1 MATEIIMPKAG
12 IDMTEGQIIKW
23 NKKEGDKVETGEI
36 LLEIMTDKT
45 SMELEAEDSG
55 YLIKIIKGDGE
66 TVPVTEVIGYIGAE
80 GEVAPEG
87 ISKDAVETSEN
98 VSDKKEMEPI
108 KEREIEER
116 NTAVKS
122 EKGEDE
128 FDVVVIGGGPA
139 GYVAAIR
146 AAQVGG
152 KVAIVEKSELG
163 GTCLNRGCIPTKTF
177 LKNAEIIEGI
187 EMSSKRGIILEN
199 EKFTVDMPKVVSLKN
214 EIVKTLTNGV
224 QGLLKSNSIKIF
236 KGVGKINKDKDVVI
250 NGEKVLRT
258 NKIILAGGSKVGSVN
273 IPGIE
278 SKRVLTSDDILDLK
292 ELPKSLAVIG
302 GGVVGVELGQAYL
315 SFGSEVT
322 VIEMMDRIVPGV
334 DREASETLRK
344 ALEKK
349 GMKILTSSKIKEII
363 DEGDKLRIKLE
374 DKEDVVAEKALLSIG
389 RVPDL
394 EAVGELDLEMERGK
408 IKVDKY
414 METSV
419 EGVYAPG
426 DINGI
431 KMLAHAA
438 FRMGEV
444 AAENAI
450 LGNHREIKLE
460 TTPSA
465 IYTIPEVGMVGLT
478 EEEAKEKYDISVG
491 KFAFVGNGRALASGD
506 TTGFVKV
513 IADKKYGEI
522 LGVHIVG
529 QSAAEIINE
538 ASSLMTMEIT
548 VDEVIKTIHG
558 HPTFSEALFEACA
571 DVLGEAIHLPKKK

>member
-23 NKKEGDKVETGEI
+23 NKKEGEKVEEGEI

-45 SMELEAEDSG
+45 SMELEAEESG
-55 YLIKIIKGDGE
+55 YLIKIVKGDGE

-80 GEVAPEG
+80 GEAAPEAG
-87 ISKDAVETSEN
+87 SANTASAAPAQASQPKSEN
-98 VSDKKEMEPI
+98 VAQPAPKKE
-108 KEREIEER
+108 K
-116 NTAVKS
+116 A
-122 EKGEDE
+122 EDE

-146 AAQVGG
+146 AAQLGA
-152 KVAIVEKSELG
+152 KVAVVEKNEFG

-177 LKNAEIIEGI
+177 LKNAEILEGI
-187 EMSSKRGIILEN
+187 EMASKRGIILES
-199 EKFTVDMPKVVSLKN
+199 EKYTIDMPKVVQLKN

-224 QGLLKSNSIKIF
+224 RGLLKSNEIKMF
-236 KGVGKINKDKDVVI
+236 NGVGKI
-250 NGEKVLRT
+250 
-258 NKIILAGGSKVGSVN
+258 N

-278 SKRVLTSDDILDLK
+278 SNKVLTSDDILDIQQI
-292 ELPKSLAVIG
+292 PKSLTVIG
-302 GGVVGVELGQAYL
+302 GGVVGIELGQVFL

-322 VIEMMDRIVPGV
+322 VVEMMDRIVPGV
-334 DREASETLRK
+334 DRESSAVLRK
-344 ALEKK
+344 ELEKK
-349 GMKILTSSKIKEII
+349 GMKILTSTQIKEIV
-363 DEGDKLRIKLE
+363 DDGHNLTIKV
-374 DKEDVVAEKALLSIG
+374 DGHDDIVSEKALLSIG

-394 EAVGELDLEMERGK
+394 EAIGEIELEMEKGR

-419 EGVYAPG
+419 PGIYAPG

-444 AAENAI
+444 AAENAVQ
-450 LGNHREIKLE
+450 GNHREIRLE

-465 IYTIPEVGMVGLT
+465 IYTVPEVAMVGLT
-478 EEEAKEKYDISVG
+478 EEEAKAKYDIKVG
-491 KFAFVGNGRALASGD
+491 KFQFAANGRALASGESA
-506 TTGFVKV
+506 GFVKV
-513 IADKKYGEI
+513 IVDKKYDEI

-529 QSAAEIINE
+529 PSAAEMINE
-538 ASSLMTMEIT
+538 ASGLMAMEIT
-548 VDEVIKTIHG
+548 VDEVIKTIYA
-558 HPTFSEALFEACA
+558 HPTYSEALFEACA
-571 DVLGEAIHLPKKK
+571 DALDEAIHLPRKRK

>member
-23 NKKEGDKVETGEI
+23 NKKEGEKVEEGEI

-45 SMELEAEDSG
+45 SMELEAEESG
-55 YLIKIIKGDGE
+55 YLIKIVKGDGE

-80 GEVAPEG
+80 GEAAPEAG
-87 ISKDAVETSEN
+87 SANTASAAPAQDSQPKSEN
-98 VSDKKEMEPI
+98 VDQPAPKKE
-108 KEREIEER
+108 K
-116 NTAVKS
+116 A
-122 EKGEDE
+122 EDE

-146 AAQVGG
+146 AAQLGA
-152 KVAIVEKSELG
+152 KVAVVEKNDEFG

-177 LKNAEIIEGI
+177 LKNAEILEGI
-187 EMSSKRGIILEN
+187 EMASKRGIILES
-199 EKFTVDMPKVVSLKN
+199 EKYTIDMPKVVQLKN

-224 QGLLKSNSIKIF
+224 RGLLKSNEIKMF
-236 KGVGKINKDKDVVI
+236 NGVGKINKDKDVVV
-250 NGEKVLRT
+250 NGETVLRAD
-258 NKIILAGGSKVGSVN
+258 KIILAGGSKVGKIN

-278 SKRVLTSDDILDLK
+278 SNKVLTSDDILDIQQI
-292 ELPKSLAVIG
+292 PKSLTVIG
-302 GGVVGVELGQAYL
+302 GGVVGIELGQVFL

-322 VIEMMDRIVPGV
+322 VVEMMDRIVPGV
-334 DREASETLRK
+334 DRESSAVLRK
-344 ALEKK
+344 ELEKK
-349 GMKILTSSKIKEII
+349 GMKILTSTQIKEIV
-363 DEGDKLRIKLE
+363 DDGHNLTIKV
-374 DKEDVVAEKALLSIG
+374 DGHDDIVSEKALLSIG

-394 EAVGELDLEMERGK
+394 EAIGEIELEMEKGR

-419 EGVYAPG
+419 PGIYAPG

-444 AAENAI
+444 AAENAVQ
-450 LGNHREIKLE
+450 GNHREIRLE

-465 IYTIPEVGMVGLT
+465 IYTVPEVAMAGLT
-478 EEEAKEKYDISVG
+478 EEEAKAKYDIKVG
-491 KFAFVGNGRALASGD
+491 KFQFAANGRALASGESA
-506 TTGFVKV
+506 GFVKV
-513 IADKKYGEI
+513 IVDKKYDEI

-529 QSAAEIINE
+529 PSAAEMINE
-538 ASSLMTMEIT
+538 ASGLMAMEIT
-548 VDEVIKTIHG
+548 VDEVIKTIYA
-558 HPTFSEALFEACA
+558 HPTYSEALFEACA
-571 DVLGEAIHLPKKK
+571 DALDEAIHLPRKRK

>member
-1 MATEIIMPKAG
+1 
-12 IDMTEGQIIKW
+12 
-23 NKKEGDKVETGEI
+23 
-36 LLEIMTDKT
+36 
-45 SMELEAEDSG
+45 
-55 YLIKIIKGDGE
+55 
-66 TVPVTEVIGYIGAE
+66 
-80 GEVAPEG
+80 
-87 ISKDAVETSEN
+87 
-98 VSDKKEMEPI
+98 
-108 KEREIEER
+108 
-116 NTAVKS
+116 
-122 EKGEDE
+122 
-128 FDVVVIGGGPA
+128 
-139 GYVAAIR
+139 
-146 AAQVGG
+146 
-152 KVAIVEKSELG
+152 
-163 GTCLNRGCIPTKTF
+163 
-177 LKNAEIIEGI
+177 
-187 EMSSKRGIILEN
+187 MSSKRGIILEN

-419 EGVYAPG
+419 KGVYAPG

-478 EEEAKEKYDISVG
+478 EEEAKEKYDINIG

>member
-87 ISKDAVETSEN
+87 ISKDVVETSEN
-98 VSDKKEMEPI
+98 VSDKKEKEPV
-108 KEREIEER
+108 KERGIEER

-152 KVAIVEKSELG
+152 KVAVVEKSELG

-419 EGVYAPG
+419 KGVYAPG

-478 EEEAKEKYDISVG
+478 EEEAKEKYDINIG

-538 ASSLMTMEIT
+538 ASSLMAMEIT

>member
-55 YLIKIIKGDGE
+55 YLIKIVKGDGE

-98 VSDKKEMEPI
+98 VSDKKEKEPI

-152 KVAIVEKSELG
+152 KVAVVEKSELG

-199 EKFTVDMPKVVSLKN
+199 EKFTIDMPKVVSLKN

-224 QGLLKSNSIKIF
+224 QGLLKSNNIKIF

-374 DKEDVVAEKALLSIG
+374 DKEDVIAEKALLSIG

-419 EGVYAPG
+419 KGVYAPG

-478 EEEAKEKYDISVG
+478 EEEAKGKYDINIG

-538 ASSLMTMEIT
+538 ASSLMAMEIT
-548 VDEVIKTIHG
+548 VDEVVKTIHG